1 MEWIRSVSYDRR
13 HMELVESG
21 IEPLSYAL
29 YNETEEEKASIL
41 LCLDRYLDPYFG
53 YNLPYESEIIILL
66 QHILFEDNSMDIKE
80 DILDLLQFYAKQP
93 LDILEKRLDKLSGKL
108 LMQARYILY
117 DEEPT

>member
-1 MEWIRSVSYDRR
+1 MEHIRSVCYDKR
-13 HMELVESG
+13 HMDLVESG
-21 IEPLSYAL
+21 IEQLSYAL

-66 QHILFEDNSMDIKE
+66 QRILFEDNSEDIKE

-93 LDILEKRLDKLSGKL
+93 LDILEKGYKQLSGSL
-108 LMQARYILY
+108 LAQARTILY
-117 DEEPT
+117 GEE

>member
-1 MEWIRSVSYDRR
+1 MEHIRSVCYDKR
-13 HMELVESG
+13 HMDLVESG
-21 IEPLSYAL
+21 IEQLSYAL

-66 QHILFEDNSMDIKE
+66 QRILFEDNSEDIKE

-93 LDILEKRLDKLSGKL
+93 LDILEKGYEQLSGNL
-108 LMQARYILY
+108 LAQARTILY
-117 DEEPT
+117 GEG